1 MVKLRKKSTAV
12 QWDRESK
19 MAVDFCDYFWGEKHD
34 GYHVLHQNLKA
45 GFMATKDLA
54 ETLRENALIQENNS
68 KVEFELLKRVSK

>member
-1 MVKLRKKSTAV
+1 
-12 QWDRESK
+12 

-34 GYHVLHQNLKA
+34 GYQVLHQNLKA

-68 KVEFELLKRVSK
+68 KVEFQLFKRVSKLYFIAVVC